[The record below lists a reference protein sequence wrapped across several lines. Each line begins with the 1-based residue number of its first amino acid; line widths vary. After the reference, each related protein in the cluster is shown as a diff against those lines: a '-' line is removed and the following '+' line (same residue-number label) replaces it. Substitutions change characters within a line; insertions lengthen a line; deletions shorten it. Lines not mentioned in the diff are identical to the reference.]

1 MSMVACGSNTTS
13 SGKRAASNST
23 VPHKPGET
31 VASSQFAPA
40 TRVVP
45 ATVAVADFEGGS
57 IPREKRTEF
66 WGKALGS
73 FMIADLSASQNL
85 RLIDREHL
93 KQVLDELTIS
103 ETALADPRT
112 RLRVGRVLG
121 AKYFI
126 FGTYTIAGGQAAL
139 TARMDLVETG
149 QIVQADSMS
158 GDALDMRELSQQLA
172 AKFLRPLDQI
182 VAEQEAHVP
191 VGTAEPPPDAVS
203 YFNKGV
209 SYEGSGDYNRAI
221 DMFTRALTIY
231 PHYADARSELEKAS
245 ESAARQ
251 Q

>member
-1 MSMVACGSNTTS
+1 MVGEDDIAARNADRIEQGAV
-13 SGKRAASNST
+13 GGRADHRQAQRKRQR
-23 VPHKPGET
+23 VG
-31 VASSQFAPA
+31 
-40 TRVVP
+40 VVP
-45 ATVAVADFEGGS
+45 GDVDDRGAGERIGAALHIGEPDGVPVSGVGVTLDTGARPQDLLEDQHVGGGQCQGT
-57 IPREKRTEF
+57 IPAF
-66 WGKALGS
+66 G
-73 FMIADLSASQNL
+73 
-85 RLIDREHL
+85 
-93 KQVLDELTIS
+93 EL
-103 ETALADPRT
+103 
-112 RLRVGRVLG
+112 VGQRRAG
-121 AKYFI
+121 R
-126 FGTYTIAGGQAAL
+126 AGGQAAL